1 MERHSS
7 AIIGAVYLL
16 KQHPQQWVSLTRSW
30 ATRGLFVVSLF
41 VLMTLSVSAQ
51 GLTIRNFLN
60 PDAPLV
66 REGLAEIIGENFTD
80 AFDQSPFD
88 TPTLLG
94 GVEVR
99 LNGVPQRLRSVSPTR
114 VIFIIETAGNSPRE
128 MQVLTKD
135 GNILT
140 AQVNVVSVWPSVLVQ
155 SSDELDDAAFL
166 PSGLWTTTGF
176 SQLTISNDPIPV
188 GNRLQP
194 TRVTITG
201 SGWRYASRVTVWL
214 NGIECPVALAGPAIF
229 FPGLDELV
237 FEIPSYLANGGGYQ
251 LRVIVGDRESNYS
264 RITLGAAQ

>member
-1 MERHSS
+1 M
-7 AIIGAVYLL
+7 L
-16 KQHPQQWVSLTRSW
+16 KQHHQSMVFLTVRWLVAVSLLVLASLLIL
-30 ATRGLFVVSLF
+30 ATTSA
-41 VLMTLSVSAQ
+41 TASAQ

-66 REGLAEIIGENFTD
+66 REGLTEILGENFTD
-80 AFDQSPFD
+80 AFEQSPFD
-88 TPTLLG
+88 TPTRLG
-94 GVEVR
+94 GVEVW
-99 LNGVPQRLRSVSPTR
+99 LDGVPQRLRSVSPTR
-114 VIFIIETAGNSPRE
+114 VIFIIDTAGSSPRA
-128 MQVLTKD
+128 MQVMTKE
-135 GNILT
+135 GNTING
-140 AQVNVVSVWPSVLVQ
+140 QINVVSVWPSVLVQ

-166 PSGLWTTTGF
+166 PSGLWTTSGI
-176 SQLTISNDPIPV
+176 SQVTISNDPIPV
-188 GNRLQP
+188 GNRQQP

-251 LRVIVGDRESNYS
+251 LRVIVGNRESNYA

>member
-1 MERHSS
+1 M
-7 AIIGAVYLL
+7 
-16 KQHPQQWVSLTRSW
+16 VSLTVRW
-30 ATRGLFVVSLF
+30 LFAASL
-41 VLMTLSVSAQ
+41 LTLTCFDAAAQ

-66 REGLAEIIGENFTD
+66 REGLTEIIGENFTD

-88 TPTLLG
+88 TPTKLG
-94 GVEVR
+94 GVEV
-99 LNGVPQRLRSVSPTR
+99 LLDGVPQRLRSVSPTR
-114 VIFIIETAGNSPRE
+114 IIFIVDTAGSSPRV
-128 MQVLTKD
+128 MQVLTKE
-135 GNILT
+135 GATLT
-140 AQVNVVSVWPSVLVQ
+140 GQISVVSVWPSVLVQ

-166 PSGLWTTTGF
+166 PSGLWTTSGI
-176 SQLTISNDPIPV
+176 SQVTISNDPVPV
-188 GNRLQP
+188 GNRQQP

-237 FEIPSYLANGGGYQ
+237 FEIPSYMANGGGYQ

>member
-1 MERHSS
+1 M
-7 AIIGAVYLL
+7 L
-16 KQHPQQWVSLTRSW
+16 KQHHQQHKVSLI
-30 ATRGLFVVSLF
+30 TRGLIVVSLL
-41 VLMTLSVSAQ
+41 VLASFSAVAQ

-66 REGLAEIIGENFTD
+66 REGLSEIIGENFTD
-80 AFDQSPFD
+80 TFEQAPFD
-88 TPTLLG
+88 TPTRLG
-94 GVEVR
+94 GVEV
-99 LNGVPQRLRSVSPTR
+99 LLDGVPQRLRSVSPTR
-114 VIFIIETAGNSPRE
+114 VIFIVGTAGSSPRA
-128 MQVLTKD
+128 MQVLTKE
-135 GNILT
+135 GNTIT
-140 AQVNVVSVWPSVLVQ
+140 AQISVVSVWPSVLVQ

-166 PSGLWTTTGF
+166 PSGLWTTNGF

-188 GNRLQP
+188 GNRQQP

-201 SGWRYASRVTVWL
+201 TGWRYASRVTVWL

>member
-1 MERHSS
+1 M
-7 AIIGAVYLL
+7 L
-16 KQHPQQWVSLTRSW
+16 KQHHQPFTISLT
-30 ATRGLFVVSLF
+30 ARGLLVIGLLFLASLEGA
-41 VLMTLSVSAQ
+41 AQ

-66 REGLAEIIGENFTD
+66 REGLTEIIGENFTD
-80 AFDQSPFD
+80 AFEQSPFD
-88 TPTLLG
+88 TPTKLG
-94 GVEVR
+94 GVEV
-99 LNGVPQRLRSVSPTR
+99 LLDGVPQRLRSVSPTR
-114 VIFIIETAGNSPRE
+114 VIFIVDTPGSSPRA

-135 GNILT
+135 GATLT
-140 AQVNVVSVWPSVLVQ
+140 AQISVVSVWPSVLVQ

-166 PSGLWTTTGF
+166 PSGLWTTSGI
-176 SQLTISNDPIPV
+176 SQITISNDPIPV
-188 GNRLQP
+188 GNRQQP

-201 SGWRYASRVTVWL
+201 TGWRYASRVTVWL